1 MWTVDRVIVI
11 VLDGVGVGALPD
23 AADFGDEDSNSVGN
37 TALAVGGLTLPN
49 LGRLG
54 VGNITY
60 VVGVP
65 PEQDTLGAYG
75 RMAEASAGKDS
86 TIGHWELTG
95 VVSARP
101 LPTYPHGFPR
111 ELIEEYERRIGRK
124 TLGNVAISGTVIIDQ
139 LGAEHMRT
147 GSPIVY
153 TSADSVFQV
162 AAHEEVIPLEELYRI
177 CMVAREMLTGE
188 HAVGRVI
195 ARPFVG
201 EPGSFTRTQN
211 RRDFSLPAPEPTL
224 LDRLVEAG
232 HTVIGVGKV
241 DDLFAKRGLTVCHHT
256 VDNMVAAEKV
266 IELLGEGG
274 QGMILANLI
283 EFDMLFGHRNNP
295 EGYAAALEAFDAQL
309 PRIMQA
315 MKPGDVLFIVADHG
329 NDPTTPSTDHSR
341 EYVPLLVYG
350 AQVKAGVNLGTRS
363 SFADL
368 GATIAELLGIDA
380 LSHGTSFA
388 GDITTT
394 GRRAR
399 EWPAT

>member
-1 MWTVDRVIVI
+1 MWNVDRATVM

-23 AADFGDEDSNSVGN
+23 AADFGDEGSNSVGN
-37 TALAVGGLTLPN
+37 TARAVGGLTLPN
-49 LGRLG
+49 LGLLG
-54 VGNITY
+54 LGNVADI
-60 VVGVP
+60 VGVP
-65 PEQDTLGAYG
+65 PVGDAAGAYG
-75 RMAEASAGKDS
+75 RMAEVSPGKDS
-86 TIGHWELTG
+86 TVGHWELMG
-95 VVSARP
+95 VVSPRP
-101 LPTYPHGFPR
+101 LPTYPDGFPR

-124 TLGNVAISGTVIIDQ
+124 TLGNEAISGTVIIDQ

-201 EPGSFTRTQN
+201 EPGSFRRTQN
-211 RRDFSLPAPEPTL
+211 RRDFSLAAPEPTL
-224 LDRLVEAG
+224 LERLVGAG
-232 HTVIGVGKV
+232 HQVIGVGKV
-241 DDLFAKRGLTVCHHT
+241 DDLFAKRGLTACHHT
-256 VDNMVAAEKV
+256 VDNRVAAEKV
-266 IELLGEGG
+266 IELLREEG
-274 QGMILANLI
+274 QGMILANVI

-309 PRIMQA
+309 AHIMQV

-341 EYVPLLVYG
+341 EYVPLLVCG
-350 AQVKAGVNLGTRS
+350 APVKAGVNLGTRS

-368 GATIAELLGIDA
+368 GATIAELLRIDP
-380 LSHGTSFA
+380 LPHGTPFVSE
-388 GDITTT
+388 IMRT
-394 GRRAR
+394 
-399 EWPAT
+399 E

>member
-1 MWTVDRVIVI
+1 MWDVERVAVV

-23 AADFGDEDSNSVGN
+23 AADFGDEGSNSVGN
-37 TALAVGGLTLPN
+37 TARAVGGLALPN
-49 LGRLG
+49 MSLLGLG
-54 VGNITY
+54 NLTD

-65 PEQDTLGAYG
+65 PVAETIGAYG
-75 RMAEASAGKDS
+75 RMAEVSAGKDS
-86 TIGHWELTG
+86 TTGHWELTG
-95 VVSARP
+95 VVSPVA
-101 LPTYPHGFPR
+101 LPTYPQGFPR

-124 TLGNVAISGTVIIDQ
+124 TLGNVAISGTVIIDR

-162 AAHEEVIPLEELYRI
+162 AAHEEIMPLNELYRI
-177 CMVAREMLTGE
+177 CLIAREMLTGE

-201 EPGSFTRTQN
+201 QPGSFTRTQN
-211 RRDFSLPAPEPTL
+211 RRDFSLVPPKPTL
-224 LDRLVEAG
+224 LDRLLAADYQV
-232 HTVIGVGKV
+232 VGVGKV
-241 DDLFAKRGLTVCHHT
+241 DDLFAKQGLTVCHHT
-256 VDNMVAAEKV
+256 VDNLVATEKV
-266 IELLGEGG
+266 IELLGEESR
-274 QGMILANLI
+274 GMILANLI

-295 EGYAAALEAFDAQL
+295 EAYARALEAFDSRL
-309 PRIMQA
+309 PRMMEA

-350 AQVKAGVNLGTRS
+350 ERVRPGVNLGTRE

-368 GATIAELLGIDA
+368 AATIAELLGIEP
-380 LSHGTSFA
+380 LPNGTSFA
-388 GDITTT
+388 
-394 GRRAR
+394 R
-399 EWPAT
+399 EIMSGA

>member
-1 MWTVDRVIVI
+1 MWNVDRATVM

-23 AADFGDEDSNSVGN
+23 AADFGDEGSNSVGN
-37 TALAVGGLTLPN
+37 TARAVGGLTLPN
-49 LGRLG
+49 LGLLG
-54 VGNITY
+54 LGNVADI
-60 VVGVP
+60 VGVP
-65 PEQDTLGAYG
+65 PVGDAAGAYG
-75 RMAEASAGKDS
+75 RMAEVSPGKDS
-86 TIGHWELTG
+86 TVGHWELMG
-95 VVSARP
+95 VVSPRP
-101 LPTYPHGFPR
+101 LPTYPDGFPR
-111 ELIEEYERRIGRK
+111 ELIEEYERRIGRR

-162 AAHEEVIPLEELYRI
+162 AAHEEVIPLEELYQI
-177 CMVAREMLTGE
+177 CMVAREMLSGE

-211 RRDFSLPAPEPTL
+211 RRDFSLAAPEPTL
-224 LDRLVEAG
+224 LERLVGAG
-232 HTVIGVGKV
+232 HQVIGVGKV
-241 DDLFAKRGLTVCHHT
+241 DDLFAKRGLTACHHT
-256 VDNMVAAEKV
+256 VDNKVAAEKV
-266 IELLGEGG
+266 IELLREGG

-295 EGYAAALEAFDAQL
+295 EGYAAALESFDAQL
-309 PRIMQA
+309 AHIMQV

-341 EYVPLLVYG
+341 EYVPLLVCG
-350 AQVKAGVNLGTRS
+350 APVKAGVSLGTRS

-368 GATIAELLGIDA
+368 GATIAELLRIDP
-380 LSHGTSFA
+380 LPHGKSFVSE
-388 GDITTT
+388 IMRT
-394 GRRAR
+394 
-399 EWPAT
+399 E

>member
-1 MWTVDRVIVI
+1 MWNVDRATVI

-23 AADFGDEDSNSVGN
+23 AADFGDEGSNSVGN
-37 TALAVGGLTLPN
+37 TARAVGGLALPN
-49 LGRLG
+49 LGWLG
-54 VGNITY
+54 LGNITDI
-60 VVGVP
+60 VGVP
-65 PEQDTLGAYG
+65 PMVDTSGAYG
-75 RMAEASAGKDS
+75 RMAEVSPGKDS
-86 TIGHWELTG
+86 TIGHWELMG
-95 VVSARP
+95 AVSQRP
-101 LPTYPHGFPR
+101 LPTYPDGFPR
-111 ELIEEYERRIGRK
+111 ELIEEYERRIGRR

-211 RRDFSLPAPEPTL
+211 RRDFSLAPPEATL
-224 LDRLVEAG
+224 LDRLVGTG
-232 HTVIGVGKV
+232 HQVIGVGKV
-241 DDLFAKRGLTVCHHT
+241 DDLFAKRGLTACHHT
-256 VDNMVAAEKV
+256 VDNRVAAEKV
-266 IELLGEGG
+266 IELLREKRR
-274 QGMILANLI
+274 GMILANLI

-295 EGYAAALEAFDAQL
+295 EAYAAALEAFDAQL
-309 PRIMQA
+309 PRIMQV

-341 EYVPLLVYG
+341 EYVPLLVCG
-350 AQVKAGVNLGTRS
+350 APVKAGVNLGTRS

-368 GATIAELLGIDA
+368 GATIAELLGIDP
-380 LSHGTSFA
+380 LPHGTPFVSE
-388 GDITTT
+388 IMRT
-394 GRRAR
+394 
-399 EWPAT
+399 E

>member
-1 MWTVDRVIVI
+1 MWDVQRVTVV

-23 AADFGDEDSNSVGN
+23 ASDFGDEGSNSLGN
-37 TALAVGGLTLPN
+37 TAQAVGGLALPN
-49 LGRLG
+49 MSLLGLG
-54 VGNITY
+54 NLTD

-65 PEQDTLGAYG
+65 PVAETIGAYG
-75 RMAEASAGKDS
+75 RMAEVSAGKDS
-86 TIGHWELTG
+86 TTGHWELTG
-95 VVSARP
+95 VVSPVA
-101 LPTYPHGFPR
+101 LPTYPQGFPR

-124 TLGNVAISGTVIIDQ
+124 TLGNVAISGTVIIDR

-162 AAHEEVIPLEELYRI
+162 AGHEEIIPLDELYRI
-177 CMVAREMLTGE
+177 CLIAREMLTGE

-201 EPGSFTRTQN
+201 QPGSFTRTQN
-211 RRDFSLPAPEPTL
+211 RRDFSLVPPKPTL
-224 LDRLVEAG
+224 LDRLLAADYQV
-232 HTVIGVGKV
+232 VGVGKV
-241 DDLFAKRGLTVCHHT
+241 DDLFAKQGLTVCHHT
-256 VDNMVAAEKV
+256 VDNLVATEKV
-266 IELLGEGG
+266 IELLGEESR
-274 QGMILANLI
+274 GMILANLI

-295 EGYAAALEAFDAQL
+295 EAYARALEAFDSRL
-309 PRIMQA
+309 PRMMEA

-350 AQVKAGVNLGTRS
+350 ERVRPGVNLGTRE

-368 GATIAELLGIDA
+368 AATIAELLGIEP
-380 LSHGTSFA
+380 LPNGTSFA
-388 GDITTT
+388 
-394 GRRAR
+394 R
-399 EWPAT
+399 EIMSGA

>member
-1 MWTVDRVIVI
+1 MWNVDRATVI

-23 AADFGDEDSNSVGN
+23 AADFGDEGSNSVGN
-37 TALAVGGLTLPN
+37 TARAVGGLTLPN
-49 LGRLG
+49 LGLLG
-54 VGNITY
+54 LGNVADI
-60 VVGVP
+60 VGVP
-65 PEQDTLGAYG
+65 PVADASGAYG
-75 RMAEASAGKDS
+75 RMAEVSPGKDS
-86 TIGHWELTG
+86 TVGHWELMG
-95 VVSARP
+95 VVSPRP
-101 LPTYPHGFPR
+101 LPTYPDGFPR

-124 TLGNVAISGTVIIDQ
+124 TLGNEAISGTVIIDQ

-201 EPGSFTRTQN
+201 EPGSFRRTQN
-211 RRDFSLPAPEPTL
+211 RRDFSLAAPEPTL
-224 LDRLVEAG
+224 LERLVGAG
-232 HTVIGVGKV
+232 HQVIGVGKV
-241 DDLFAKRGLTVCHHT
+241 DDLFAKRGLTACHHT
-256 VDNMVAAEKV
+256 VDNRVAAEKV
-266 IELLGEGG
+266 IELLREEG

-309 PRIMQA
+309 AHIMQV

-341 EYVPLLVYG
+341 ENVPLLVCG
-350 AQVKAGVNLGTRS
+350 APVKAGVNLGTRS

-368 GATIAELLGIDA
+368 GATIAELLRIDP
-380 LSHGTSFA
+380 LPHGTPFVSE
-388 GDITTT
+388 IMRT
-394 GRRAR
+394 
-399 EWPAT
+399 E